1 MGLFTATVCCLVVM
15 GCFSAPSD
23 PNASKS
29 GPQDADFTRALDQL
43 RSGTYENTQ
52 DKHGL
57 GPWEYNSRSAEF
69 AKALLEVRLDSCRE
83 CMQFT
88 KRKLLVS

>member
-43 RSGTYENTQ
+43 AAGTYENTQ
-52 DKHGL
+52 DKQGL

-69 AKALLEVRLDSCRE
+69 AKALLEVR
-83 CMQFT
+83 
-88 KRKLLVS
+88 